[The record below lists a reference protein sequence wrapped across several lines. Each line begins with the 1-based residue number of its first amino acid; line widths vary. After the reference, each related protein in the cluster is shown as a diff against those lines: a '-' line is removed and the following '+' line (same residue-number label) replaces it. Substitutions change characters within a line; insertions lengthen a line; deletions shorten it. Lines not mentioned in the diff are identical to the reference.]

1 MRIGRYHQQQPD
13 WRVTSSPD
21 ELIGLEIETYNPA
34 GRQTTAAGLDGFD
47 PGHHPLPIAEE
58 DGSLSME
65 HGLEV
70 VTPPIPLQEAE
81 SEDGYFAKLISTL
94 KDTGCESTPD
104 EAYGLHINVNVASWS
119 DVERMCV
126 LYMLN
131 RFQKFGEHVGKRQ
144 QAGAYTYSP
153 RLRFQYSETRG
164 GPRKAEL
171 VVPTV
176 SKYCAA
182 WIRPNITV
190 MEVRL
195 GLAVL
200 DHSHVKDMLSYIK
213 LLRDFTRE
221 SPNVTLASCFYDS
234 ILTTY
239 SRTKAMEGEWGCA
252 LEQLF
257 LRWLAKQK
265 DNSVAKILYEYHG
278 PHLKMPAKRLT
289 ASQEWLTHNI
299 KGLKGDVIK
308 LMIPYYMNVSVEEVH
323 NGKNF
328 DTTEQIL
335 RVGSLISQGT
345 DLEAHPAGR
354 QGIIHI
360 SEIRAAN

>member
-1 MRIGRYHQQQPD
+1 MLIGRYHQQQPD
-13 WRVTSSPD
+13 WRATLSPD
-21 ELIGLEIETYNPA
+21 ELIGIEIETYNPE
-34 GRQTTAAGLDGFD
+34 GRVATADGLDRFD
-47 PGHHPLPIAEE
+47 PGPHPLPIVEE
-58 DGSLSME
+58 DGSLSE
-65 HGLEV
+65 EYGLEV

-94 KDTGCESTPD
+94 KDTGCESSPD
-104 EAYGLHINVNVASWS
+104 EGYGLHINVNVASWS
-119 DVERMCV
+119 NVERMCV
-126 LYMLN
+126 VYMLN
-131 RFQKFGEHVGKRQ
+131 RFKKFGEHVGKRR
-144 QAGAYTYSP
+144 QAGAYIYAP
-153 RLRFQYSETRG
+153 RLRFQYSATL

-171 VVPTV
+171 IVPAV

-182 WIRPNITV
+182 WIRPNIDV

-200 DHSHVKDMLSYIK
+200 DHSHVKDILSYIK

-239 SRTKAMEGEWGCA
+239 NKAEAMKGAWGCA

-265 DNSVAKILYEYHG
+265 DNSVAKLLYAWHG
-278 PHLKMPAKRLT
+278 PHLKMPTKRLT

-299 KGLKGDVIK
+299 KDLSYDVMR
-308 LMIPYYMNVSVEEVH
+308 LMIPNYMHVSVEKVH
-323 NGKNF
+323 NGENF
-328 DTTEQIL
+328 DITEQIL
-335 RVGSLISQGT
+335 RVGSLISRGT
-345 DLEAHPAGR
+345 SLEAHPTG
-354 QGIIHI
+354 QHYVHI

>member
-21 ELIGLEIETYNPA
+21 ELIGLEIETYNPEGKQA
-34 GRQTTAAGLDGFD
+34 TAAGLDGFD
-47 PGHHPLPIAEE
+47 PGPHPLPIAEE
-58 DGSLSME
+58 DGSLSEE

-94 KDTGCESTPD
+94 KDTGCESSP
-104 EAYGLHINVNVASWS
+104 EEVYGLHINVNVVSWS
-119 DVERMCV
+119 NVERMCV

-131 RFQKFGEHVGKRQ
+131 RFQKFGEHVGKRR

-182 WIRPNITV
+182 WIRPNVAV

-200 DHSHVKDMLSYIK
+200 DHSHVKDILSYIK

-234 ILTTY
+234 VLTSY
-239 SRTKAMEGEWGCA
+239 SRSEAMGGKWGCA

-265 DNSVAKILYEYHG
+265 DNSVAKLLYAWHG

-289 ASQEWLTHNI
+289 ASQEWLKHNI
-299 KGLKGDVIK
+299 KDLSYDAMGLT
-308 LMIPYYMNVSVEEVH
+308 IPYYMNVSVGKVH
-323 NGKNF
+323 NGKDF
-328 DTTEQIL
+328 DITEQIL
-335 RVGSLISQGT
+335 RVGSLISQGAG
-345 DLEAHPAGR
+345 LEAHPEGR
-354 QGIIHI
+354 WGNIHI
-360 SEIRAAN
+360 SEIRAAD